1 MIDEILLSR
10 PALIAMLLV
19 GLGFILVTGVLY
31 TLAMQKYYAIRIHDL
46 VRETKQMRNE
56 YHAEQMRKSAM
67 R

>member
-1 MIDEILLSR
+1 
-10 PALIAMLLV
+10 MLLL

-46 VRETKQMRNE
+46 VRETKQMRNA